1 MAAKKI
7 SIFDIL
13 LSCLTVLLAIYSLLA
28 WKKLTC
34 LSDQLRQIR
43 AERFTYS
50 ISDHSY
56 ISYGDFEVFPS
67 LLSICSEEIID
78 DEYIAAF
85 PKSVCMSCVY
95 SLLSE
100 IKDSGKIESFKFIL
114 SENQSYLVREIS
126 AFGGKKIME
135 VDTPISEEDRILVIK
150 FQPGSDRILYTYF
163 SETDQ
168 DKLISLIKS
177 R

>member
-7 SIFDIL
+7 SIFDVL
-13 LSCLTVLLAIYSLLA
+13 LTCLTVLLALYSLLA
-28 WKKLTC
+28 WNQLTC

-43 AERFTYS
+43 AERYTYS
-50 ISDHSY
+50 MTDHSY
-56 ISYGDFEVFPS
+56 ISYGDIEVFPS
-67 LLSICSEEIID
+67 LSSICSEELIA

-100 IKDSGKIESFKFIL
+100 IKDNGKIESFKFIL
-114 SENQSYLVREIS
+114 PENQSYLVREIS
-126 AFGGKKIME
+126 AFGAKNIME

-150 FQPGSDRILYTYF
+150 S
-163 SETDQ
+163 
-168 DKLISLIKS
+168 K
-177 R
+177 